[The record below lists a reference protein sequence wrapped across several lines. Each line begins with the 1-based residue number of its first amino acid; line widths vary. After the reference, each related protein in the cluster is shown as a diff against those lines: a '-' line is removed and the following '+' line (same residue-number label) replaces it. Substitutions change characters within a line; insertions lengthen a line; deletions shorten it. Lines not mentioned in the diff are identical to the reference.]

1 MIGQQIMQLQMM
13 MQFGQ
18 PVGPLLTP
26 IIGLALV
33 VILLFIFLGYQLIAG
48 AINVISKSN

>member
-1 MIGQQIMQLQMM
+1 MAMIGQQIMQLQMM

-33 VILLFIFLGYQLIAG
+33 VILLFIF
-48 AINVISKSN
+48 